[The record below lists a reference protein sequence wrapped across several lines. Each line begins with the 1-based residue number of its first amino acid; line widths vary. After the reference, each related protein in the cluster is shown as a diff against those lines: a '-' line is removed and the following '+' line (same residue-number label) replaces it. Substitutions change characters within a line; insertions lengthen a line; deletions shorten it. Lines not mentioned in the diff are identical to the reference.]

1 MIDILEIAK
10 TPTSIKASH
19 VSAILFLAGALRT

>member
-10 TPTSIKASH
+10 TPTSIKVSN
-19 VSAILFLAGALRT
+19 VSAMFFLADAVNI

>member
-19 VSAILFLAGALRT
+19 VSAMSFLADAVRI

>member
-10 TPTSIKASH
+10 TPTSIKASNI
-19 VSAILFLAGALRT
+19 SAMFFLEDVVNI

>member
-1 MIDILEIAK
+1 MIDVLEIAK

-19 VSAILFLAGALRT
+19 ASVTSFLADALKT

>member
-19 VSAILFLAGALRT
+19 VSAMSVLADAVRI

>member
-10 TPTSIKASH
+10 TPTSIKASN
-19 VSAILFLAGALRT
+19 VSAMFFLADAVNI

>member
-10 TPTSIKASH
+10 TSTYITASH
-19 VSAILFLAGALRT
+19 VSAMSFLVDAVRT